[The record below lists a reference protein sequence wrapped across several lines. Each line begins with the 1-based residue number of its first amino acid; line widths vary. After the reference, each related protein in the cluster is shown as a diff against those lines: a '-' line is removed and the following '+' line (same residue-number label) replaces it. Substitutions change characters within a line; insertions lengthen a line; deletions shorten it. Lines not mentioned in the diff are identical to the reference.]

1 MSVLRMKCR
10 NAPLSALSKNGL
22 WLGGTTLAVL
32 QFTLTELFILFVMLL
47 AKVPQRH
54 SLGSV
59 FRALPPI
66 LFCSVAASW

>member
-10 NAPLSALSKNGL
+10 DAPLSALSTNRL
-22 WLGGTTLAVL
+22 WLGTTLAL
-32 QFTLTELFILFVMLL
+32 LHFTLTELFILFVMLL
-47 AKVPQRH
+47 AKVPHRH
-54 SLGSV
+54 SLGPV